1 CPRAELCPLADGR
14 LAKQCRN
21 RAGNESL
28 AGDMAGTTNCADGA
42 TTLSHTSEGHRVSVH
57 YGYDDKGRL
66 TGERQTV
73 ENPETGELL
82 WHHETGHAYNE
93 QGLANRVTPDSLPP
107 VEWLTYGS
115 GYLAGMKL
123 GGTPLLE
130 FTRDRL
136 HRETVRSFGSMAG
149 SNAAYKL
156 TSTYTPAGQLQSQHL
171 NSLVYDRDYGW

>member
-1 CPRAELCPLADGR
+1 
-14 LAKQCRN
+14 
-21 RAGNESL
+21 
-28 AGDMAGTTNCADGA
+28 
-42 TTLSHTSEGHRVSVH
+42 
-57 YGYDDKGRL
+57 
-66 TGERQTV
+66 
-73 ENPETGELL
+73 PETGELL
-82 WHHETGHAYNE
+82 WQHETTHAYNE

-123 GGTPLLE
+123 GDTPLLE
-130 FTRDRL
+130 YTRDRM

-171 NSLVYDRDYGW
+171 NSLVYDRDYGWNDNGDLVRISGPRQT